1 MAEAVRQELL
11 QRKEEV
17 EEQVSST
24 ATTMADSQKSK

>member
-1 MAEAVRQELL
+1 MAEAVKQELL

-24 ATTMADSQKSK
+24 ATTMAGSQKSK